1 MPKPPPHQPNLGD
14 SLRSQTSIEK
24 GRRKKKSNILL
35 VYRLLCVSLNF
46 LVLIT
51 YSISFRFCQSKGWK
65 LFLSLLLL
73 FWLYMAN
80 CRHKHFTPLINLNY
94 TLFCFG
100 IHHKNPLYKSH
111 LRKSQLYFQDTSFFS
126 CKLLYQYQH
135 WRLHMQKNVYI
146 CLTTLACKKKC
157 IYTC

>member
-1 MPKPPPHQPNLGD
+1 M
-14 SLRSQTSIEK
+14 
-24 GRRKKKSNILL
+24 
-35 VYRLLCVSLNF
+35 SLNF

-146 CLTTLACKKKC
+146 CLTTLACKKNVYTLAKNILYTKL
-157 IYTC
+157 IYCDHYNKNIEHSNLRITKIWVKKKRVMLHL